1 MSRFGEI
8 EEVPPK
14 FDEEGNPIIVEEG
27 FKMGASNA
35 PTLEDLTRKLE
46 KLTVESKKLRA
57 KVRGNK
63 TKESSSSS
71 KEEDSSFEEEVS
83 KKGKKGR
90 RNLDKPFYNSMFLI
104 IITNIALPLILSYM
118 LAKLPILMELVI
130 INGSIV

>member
-14 FDEEGNPIIVEEG
+14 FDEEGNPIIIEEG
-27 FKMGASNA
+27 SKMGASNA
-35 PTLEDLTRKLE
+35 PTLEDLTRKLV
-46 KLTVESKKLRA
+46 KITVESKKLRA

-63 TKESSSSS
+63 TKGSSSSS
-71 KEEDSSFEEEVS
+71 KEEDSLFEEEVS

-90 RNLDKPFYNSMFLI
+90 RNLDKSFYNSMFLI

-118 LAKLPILMELVI
+118 LAKLPILMELAI